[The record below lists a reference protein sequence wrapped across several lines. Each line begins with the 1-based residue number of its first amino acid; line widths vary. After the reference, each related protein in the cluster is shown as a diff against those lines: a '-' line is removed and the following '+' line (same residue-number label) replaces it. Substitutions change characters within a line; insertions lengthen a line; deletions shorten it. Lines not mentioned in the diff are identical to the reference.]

1 MKVLIIGCGNM
12 GFTYA
17 ESFLKS
23 HILTKDDFLILQRS
37 KDRRNFL
44 LNQGFNHVYSEAG
57 SFISEGDIVIIA
69 VKPQDW
75 ASLASTI
82 KPFVEEDQLFISI
95 MAGIELSSIQSDLG
109 VKKVIRAMPNLPSQI
124 GVGMTTY
131 TSADEVTRGELMFAQ
146 NMLGSTGQA
155 MYLKEERMIDAS
167 TAVSGSGPAYIFYFM
182 KAIIE
187 GAIDLGF
194 TQSEAEQLVKQTF
207 RGSVQLQNRSEIS
220 MQEWIDKVASKGG
233 TTEAALNSFGIKVE
247 GEIKAGVKAA
257 FNRAIELSKR

>member
-1 MKVLIIGCGNM
+1 M

-37 KDRRNFL
+37 EDRRNFL
-44 LNQGFNHVYSEAG
+44 LNQGFNHVHAEAG

-75 ASLASTI
+75 PSLASTI

-131 TSADEVTRGELMFAQ
+131 TSAD
-146 NMLGSTGQA
+146 
-155 MYLKEERMIDAS
+155 
-167 TAVSGSGPAYIFYFM
+167 
-182 KAIIE
+182 
-187 GAIDLGF
+187 
-194 TQSEAEQLVKQTF
+194 
-207 RGSVQLQNRSEIS
+207 
-220 MQEWIDKVASKGG
+220 
-233 TTEAALNSFGIKVE
+233 
-247 GEIKAGVKAA
+247 
-257 FNRAIELSKR
+257 